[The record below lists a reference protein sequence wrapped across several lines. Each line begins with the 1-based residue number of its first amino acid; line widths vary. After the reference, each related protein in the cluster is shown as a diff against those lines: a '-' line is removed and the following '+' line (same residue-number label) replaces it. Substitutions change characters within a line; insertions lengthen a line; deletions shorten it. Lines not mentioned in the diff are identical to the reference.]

1 MILRINRAGAR
12 CSPEDCRAAMEAAQ
26 SALPVL
32 DDPADLER
40 RARLFKALGD
50 TTRLR
55 ILGLLSGRE
64 MCLCEIVDALQG
76 AESTLTHH
84 LRMLL
89 ESGLIS
95 MRREGKFT
103 YFRLNPAQIQQH
115 RVLDSPGEVGNVS
128 TT

>member
-1 MILRINRAGAR
+1 MQ
-12 CSPEDCRAAMEAAQ
+12 AAQ

-32 DDPADLER
+32 DDPAVLER

-55 ILGLLSGRE
+55 ILGLLSERE

-89 ESGLIS
+89 EGGNAA
-95 MRREGKFT
+95 RRT
-103 YFRLNPAQIQQH
+103 ALLALLAAAQ
-115 RVLDSPGEVGNVS
+115 
-128 TT
+128 